1 MGNSLHKVAL
11 AAAICLFFAQGAGA
25 QDTSQQSVKVT
36 GVKKASPWFRA
47 ESQHFVVYSDTGNQ
61 DVTHL
66 LNNLEKL
73 DHLLRIYTR
82 DYRVARGVPQKLT
95 LYFHDRAEGFNA
107 LATDEPEEAVGLY
120 SSCGAGVQ
128 GFAVNLKPLASLRND
143 QLIKAPLNSSLS
155 YIFEAYARHFLYRY
169 TDIRAPVAYIDG
181 LAQYFSGVRFSD
193 NHMVVGRPPV
203 DVARY
208 LYHLD
213 SGNKY
218 NLSYENVLD
227 PSTSRRKGFKAESG
241 SRLEFL
247 ARSWIMTHYMLSSS
261 ENRIKMGEFLDL
273 VHHDVPAGKAFETSF
288 GLKVDDIG
296 QAMWRYRIK
305 GLEIM
310 EVDVP
315 SLPTAKVEFTTLP
328 ASTTDFIL
336 ADAVLKSCPSRKAG
350 EGMLQALSQKAAAIR
365 VNDFAKLIL
374 SRAQIDWGNAADAL
388 PYLTEATRKDG
399 ANAEALYLLGLA
411 NLRLHERDKAAAK
424 DSYLQAAKSHL
435 ARARALNPGSAQAA
449 FAFYE
454 AEMRGSERPGETAL
468 EAAITAWKNAHEVNT
483 YARSAAL
490 AYAYTGRATEADNAL
505 TLIAHNVRDPEMAKW
520 AASWQGRLAKGVD
533 RADLLAE
540 MRREI
545 SPPAFREWTLA
556 GENLMKD
563 VVQRA
568 GMENARNYLDNLRLA
583 NPGGDSIIDAPRKP

>member
-11 AAAICLFFAQGAGA
+11 AAAMCLFSALDAGA
-25 QDTSQQSVKVT
+25 QDASAQSVKVT
-36 GVKKASPWFRA
+36 GQKHASPWFRA
-47 ESQHFVVYSDTGNQ
+47 ESQHFVVYSDTRNE
-61 DVTHL
+61 DVTLL

-82 DYRVARGVPQKLT
+82 DYRVARGVQQKLT
-95 LYFHDRAEGFNA
+95 LYFHNRVESFNA

-155 YIFEAYARHFLYRY
+155 YIFEAYTRHFLYRY
-169 TDIRAPVAYIDG
+169 TDIRAPISYIDG

-193 NHMVVGRPPV
+193 DHMVVGRPPV
-203 DVARY
+203 DVGRY

-213 SGNKY
+213 SGNRY
-218 NLSYENVLD
+218 NLSYENVLE
-227 PSTSRRKGFKAESG
+227 PATASSQGFKAESG

-261 ENRIKMGEFLDL
+261 ENRIKMDKFLNL
-273 VHHDVPAGKAFETSF
+273 VHQDIPAGKAFETSF
-288 GLKVDDIG
+288 GLNVDDISD
-296 QAMWRYRIK
+296 AMWRYRIK
-305 GLEIM
+305 GLEIA
-310 EVDVP
+310 EIDVP
-315 SLPTAKVEFTTLP
+315 SLPAAQVGFTSLP

-336 ADAVLKSCPSRKAG
+336 ADATLKSCPTRKTG
-350 EGMLQALSQKAAAIR
+350 EALLKSLSQKAATIR
-365 VNDFAKLIL
+365 NNDFAKLIL

-399 ANAEALYLLGLA
+399 ANGEALYLLGLA
-411 NLRLHERDKAAAK
+411 NLRLHEQDKAAARE
-424 DSYLQAAKSHL
+424 SYLQAAKSHL
-435 ARARALNPGSAQAA
+435 ARARALNPASAQAA
-449 FAFYE
+449 FAFYQ
-454 AEMRGSERPGETAL
+454 AEMRGSAPPGDKAL
-468 EAAITAWKNAHEVNT
+468 EAAIAAWKNAHEVNA

-490 AYAYTGRATEADNAL
+490 AYAYTGRAPEADNAL
-505 TLIAHNVRDPEMAKW
+505 TLIAHNVRDPEMASW
-520 AASWQGRLAKGVD
+520 ATSWQGKLAKGVN

-563 VVQRA
+563 IVQRA

-583 NPGGDSIIDAPRKP
+583 NPGGDSILSAPRKP